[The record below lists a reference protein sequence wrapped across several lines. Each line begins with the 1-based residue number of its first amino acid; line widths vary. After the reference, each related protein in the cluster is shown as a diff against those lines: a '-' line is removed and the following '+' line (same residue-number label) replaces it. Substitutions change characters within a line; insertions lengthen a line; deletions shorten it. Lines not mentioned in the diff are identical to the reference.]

1 MNTMFHPLLVNLHGC
16 FQDDANL
23 YMIMEYIVGGE
34 LYSIMNEKEVLD
46 EVDTRFYGAEI
57 MEALVY
63 IHDQVCR
70 IIACLSYVDPNLH
83 MLTRP
88 LSQNIVYRDLKPE
101 NLLIDGNGHM
111 KVTDFG
117 FAKPL
122 PEVRPSSCITARVN
136 YSHPAPCR
144 ANGHIPCVAR
154 LTTLLRR

>member
-46 EVDTRFYGAEI
+46 EVETRFYGAEI

-70 IIACLSYVDPNLH
+70 IIACLSYVDPNLQL
-83 MLTRP
+83 LTRP
-88 LSQNIVYRDLKPE
+88 LSTEYC
-101 NLLIDGNGHM
+101 
-111 KVTDFG
+111 
-117 FAKPL
+117 L
-122 PEVRPSSCITARVN
+122 PGLEA
-136 YSHPAPCR
+136 
-144 ANGHIPCVAR
+144 
-154 LTTLLRR
+154 